1 MDVGVF
7 GWGMG
12 VCGMGRNAIRKH
24 AAAIWIYCE
33 GKKDMN
39 KCIFISL
46 NFLLVFPR
54 YDGMIACSYARKRIK
69 ERLLDG

>member
-1 MDVGVF
+1 MLACLAG
-7 GWGMG
+7 GWEFAGWE
-12 VCGMGRNAIRKH
+12 RNAIRKH